1 MIDREIRRKVYFL
14 WNLLLSLSR
23 EVHLVRDVL
32 CNPRGLIIQWICYLR
47 SMMGTYTLLDENF
60 RNTAATIS
68 LYIRISYLGKCLIT
82 EITRVKSI
90 RGTFYTR
97 GDSDEKQPY
106 FSRQLT
112 SKELQSGCWDDD
124 DLLRVPHGRLICRCE
139 ELVKKEAADL
149 TSNWF
154 NRFRQDAII
163 KSSYFGKHEKTSCL
177 I

>member
-1 MIDREIRRKVYFL
+1 MVRKSVEKCTF
-14 WNLLLSLSR
+14 SR
-23 EVHLVRDVL
+23 SICFFQGKYICLVKKVL
-32 CNPRGLIIQWICYLR
+32 CNPRNLIIRGICYLR

-90 RGTFYTR
+90 RGAFYTR

-112 SKELQSGCWDDD
+112 LKELQSDRCHDDR
-124 DLLRVPHGRLICRCE
+124 LPRVPYGCLICHCE
-139 ELVKKEAADL
+139 KLVKKEVTDL
-149 TSNWF
+149 ASNW
-154 NRFRQDAII
+154 
-163 KSSYFGKHEKTSCL
+163 
-177 I
+177 